1 VISPLDREIVSP
13 EIVLRPRGIK
23 TRLLI
28 SEGRVT
34 YIVTDTTITRIKY
47 KTVGKSNFEQQFGS
61 ERGDIIFKDLAE
73 NSAYANYLEKVLD
86 DELPFEGRD
95 NR

>member
-1 VISPLDREIVSP
+1 
-13 EIVLRPRGIK
+13 
-23 TRLLI
+23 
-28 SEGRVT
+28 VT

-73 NSAYANYLEKVLD
+73 NSAYANYLEKFLMTN
-86 DELPFEGRD
+86 LLLKGAH